1 VINYSHSCEILNRT
15 GERSSL
21 KKNTREKKVA
31 IDSQLTCEVTLC
43 NIKL

>member
-21 KKNTREKKVA
+21 KKNAREKKVA
-31 IDSQLTCEVTLC
+31 IDSQMVNGKWTAF
-43 NIKL
+43 I